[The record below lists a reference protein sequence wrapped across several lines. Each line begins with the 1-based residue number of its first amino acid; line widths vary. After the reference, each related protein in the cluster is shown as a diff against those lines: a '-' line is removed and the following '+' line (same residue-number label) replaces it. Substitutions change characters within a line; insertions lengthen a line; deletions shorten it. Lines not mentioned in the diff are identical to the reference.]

1 METRSSLT
9 RTASA
14 ITLAL
19 IALLLTATPVL
30 ADGIIIPRPPI
41 CLECPEPPPPEP
53 VWLTIKYHHVE
64 VTIKDQVAVTHVDQV
79 FINES
84 QWQIEGTYVF
94 PLPVD
99 AAISD
104 FAMWVDGEKFE
115 GELLDRDQA
124 RRIYE
129 EIVRQRRDPAL
140 LEYIDRGAFRVSIF
154 PIPAGEERQV
164 ELEYSQVLPVD
175 GGLVR
180 YTYPLN
186 TERFS
191 ARPLEDVSVSVS
203 IDSPDAIKAIYSPSH
218 KVVVDRDGD
227 YRARVGYEE
236 RNVLP
241 DQDFELVYTV
251 SPEDV
256 GLNLLSYKDGD
267 ADGFFLMLIAP
278 QVEVDE
284 TQVVD
289 KDVLLILDTSG
300 SMEGEKLEQAKKS
313 LIFVLEHLNEGD
325 RFNIT
330 DFSTGVRQYARNP
343 QPSSQRGEAIS
354 WVRGLTAGGGTDINR
369 ALLETLASVDPERPT
384 ILIFL
389 TDGQPTEGEVETD
402 RILANFANSTRP
414 NVRLF
419 TFGVGDDVNAIL
431 LDTLAQ
437 EQRGASGYVR
447 PGQRI
452 DEQVSA
458 FYAKVSTPLLA
469 DIAIEVDGVH
479 IEDVY
484 PYPLPDLF
492 AGTQLVVVGRYREGG
507 PALIRLTGQ
516 VNTRAQP
523 FTYEGYFEHGG
534 GGRLGERNA
543 NNFIP
548 RLWAT
553 RKIGY
558 LLNQIRLHGENRELV
573 DEIVELSIRYGIV
586 TPYTSYLVQEDADV
600 LTREGRQII
609 ADEEY
614 RAQSAAPA
622 AEVGAEAVEKAVEQ
636 EAIRG
641 ADLAEA
647 PAGEAAEVVKIV
659 GDKTFVHRNGL
670 WTDTIFD
677 PSQMTTQKVG
687 FGSETYFGLLAARPD
702 MGVYF
707 ALGDR
712 VIVVVDGLA
721 YEVAEGDGGPVTLPP
736 TPASGTPAE
745 ATPTSR
751 PVSSNTTQPT
761 PTPRPAGSDRQPT
774 PRAGQDQSNRTG
786 PSSLCPGTVLTG
798 LVLVPLAGLGLRRR
812 KRR

>member
-1 METRSSLT
+1 
-9 RTASA
+9 
-14 ITLAL
+14 
-19 IALLLTATPVL
+19 
-30 ADGIIIPRPPI
+30 
-41 CLECPEPPPPEP
+41 
-53 VWLTIKYHHVE
+53 
-64 VTIKDQVAVTHVDQV
+64 
-79 FINES
+79 
-84 QWQIEGTYVF
+84 
-94 PLPVD
+94 
-99 AAISD
+99 
-104 FAMWVDGEKFE
+104 
-115 GELLDRDQA
+115 
-124 RRIYE
+124 
-129 EIVRQRRDPAL
+129 
-140 LEYIDRGAFRVSIF
+140 
-154 PIPAGEERQV
+154 
-164 ELEYSQVLPVD
+164 
-175 GGLVR
+175 
-180 YTYPLN
+180 
-186 TERFS
+186 
-191 ARPLEDVSVSVS
+191 
-203 IDSPDAIKAIYSPSH
+203 
-218 KVVVDRDGD
+218 VVVDRDGD

-267 ADGFFLMLIAP
+267 ADGFFLMLVAP
-278 QVEVDE
+278 QVEVDRR
-284 TQVVD
+284 QVVD

-300 SMEGEKLEQAKKS
+300 SMEGEKLEQAKES

-343 QPSSQRGEAIS
+343 QPASQRGEAAA
-354 WVRGLTAGGGTDINR
+354 WVRGLSAGGGTDINR

-402 RILANFANSTRP
+402 RIMANFANATVRLSSPKSRP

-419 TFGVGDDVNAIL
+419 TFGVGDDVNTIL

-452 DEQVSA
+452 DEEVSA

-469 DIAIEVDGVH
+469 DIAIEVEGVH
-479 IEDVY
+479 IEDMY

-492 AGTQLVVVGRYREGG
+492 AGTQLVVVGRYRDGG
-507 PALIRLTGQ
+507 PSLIRLTGQ
-516 VNTRAQP
+516 VNAQGQQ
-523 FTYEGYFEHGG
+523 FTYEGYFERAGG
-534 GGRLGERNA
+534 DRPGERDA
-543 NNFIP
+543 SSFIP

-558 LLNQIRLHGENRELV
+558 LLNQIRLHGESRELV

-600 LTREGRQII
+600 LTREGRQSI

-614 RAQSAAPA
+614 KLQSAAPA
-622 AEVGAEAVEKAVEQ
+622 AEAGAEAVEKAVEQ

-641 ADLAEA
+641 ADRAEA

-659 GDKTFVHRNGL
+659 SDKTFIHRDGL
-670 WTDTIFD
+670 WTDTTFD
-677 PSQMTTQKVG
+677 PSRMTTQKVG
-687 FGSETYFGLLAARPD
+687 FGSETYFSLLAARPD

-712 VIVVVDGLA
+712 VIVVVDGVA
-721 YEVAEGDGGPVTLPP
+721 YEVAEGDSGPITLPP
-736 TPASGTPAE
+736 TPASGTPAG
-745 ATPTSR
+745 ATPTPR
-751 PVSSNTTQPT
+751 PVASNTTQPT
-761 PTPRPAGSDRQPT
+761 PTPRPTGSDTQPT
-774 PRAGQDQSNRTG
+774 PRAGQDESNRTG
-786 PSSLCPGTVLTG
+786 PSSFCPGIALTG
-798 LVLVPLAGLGLRRR
+798 LVLLPLAGFGMYRR
-812 KRR
+812 KGK

>member
-1 METRSSLT
+1 MKTLSTLT
-9 RTASA
+9 RTALIVA
-14 ITLAL
+14 AALVTVLLA
-19 IALLLTATPVL
+19 TTPAF

-41 CLECPEPPPPEP
+41 CLGCPEPPPREP
-53 VWLTIKYHHVE
+53 VWLTIKYHHVD
-64 VTIKDQVAVTHVDQV
+64 VRITDQVAVTHVDQV
-79 FINES
+79 FVNES
-84 QWQIEGTYVF
+84 KWQIEGTYVF

-104 FAMWVDGEKFE
+104 FAMWVNGQKFE

-129 EIVRQRRDPAL
+129 EIVREQRDPAL

-154 PIPAGEERQV
+154 PIPSGEERRV

-191 ARPLEDVSVSVS
+191 ARPLEEVSVSVS
-203 IDSPDAIKAIYSPSH
+203 IESPDPIKAIYSPSH

-241 DQDFELVYTV
+241 DKDFDLVYTV

-256 GLNLLSYKDGD
+256 GLNLLSFKDGD
-267 ADGFFLMLIAP
+267 ADGFFLMLVAP
-278 QVEVDE
+278 QVEVDQS
-284 TQVVD
+284 QVVE
-289 KDVLLILDTSG
+289 KDVHLILDTSG
-300 SMEGEKLEQAKKS
+300 SMEGEKVEQAKEA
-313 LIFVLEHLNEGD
+313 LIYVLEHLNEGD

-343 QPSSQRGEAIS
+343 QPASERGEAIV
-354 WVRGLTAGGGTDINR
+354 WVQGLTAQGGTDINR
-369 ALLETLASVDPERPT
+369 ALLETLSGVDPERPS

-389 TDGQPTEGEVETD
+389 TDGQPTEGEVEID
-402 RILANFANSTRP
+402 RILANFGVETRP

-419 TFGVGDDVNAIL
+419 TFGVGHDVNTIL

-447 PGQRI
+447 AGERI
-452 DEQVSA
+452 DEEVSA

-469 DIAIEVDGVH
+469 DVVIEVEGVH
-479 IEDVY
+479 AEVIY

-492 AGTQLVVVGRYREGG
+492 AGTQLVIVGRYREGG
-507 PALIRLTGQ
+507 PALIRLSGQ
-516 VNTRAQP
+516 VNEQEQR
-523 FTYEGYFEHGG
+523 FTYEGFFERSGG
-534 GGRLGERNA
+534 DR
-543 NNFIP
+543 FIP

-573 DEIVELSIRYGIV
+573 DEVVELSIRYGIV

-600 LTREGRQII
+600 LTREGRQDL
-609 ADEEY
+609 ADEE
-614 RAQSAAPA
+614 SEKLSTAPTLSS
-622 AEVGAEAVEKAVEQ
+622 GADAVEMAVEQ
-636 EAIRG
+636 EAIRS
-641 ADLAEA
+641 ADVAEA
-647 PAGEAAEVVKIV
+647 PAGEAAELVKVV
-659 GDKTFVHRNGL
+659 GDKTFVYRHGV
-670 WTDTIFD
+670 WTDTTFD
-677 PSQMTTQKVG
+677 PSQLTTQKIG
-687 FGSETYFGLLAARPD
+687 FGGETYFDLLASRPD

-707 ALGDR
+707 AMGDR
-712 VIVVVDGLA
+712 VIVLVDGVA
-721 YEVAEGDGGPVTLPP
+721 YEVTEEDSGVISLP
-736 TPASGTPAE
+736 TN
-745 ATPTSR
+745 PTSIPR
-751 PVSSNTTQPT
+751 PTATKPIRPPATQIASSSEIT
-761 PTPRPAGSDRQPT
+761 PTPRANQAENENDGT
-774 PRAGQDQSNRTG
+774 LA
-786 PSSLCPGTVLTG
+786 LCPGALMILG
-798 LVLVPLAGLGLRRR
+798 PLAVVGYNRRR
-812 KRR
+812 GK